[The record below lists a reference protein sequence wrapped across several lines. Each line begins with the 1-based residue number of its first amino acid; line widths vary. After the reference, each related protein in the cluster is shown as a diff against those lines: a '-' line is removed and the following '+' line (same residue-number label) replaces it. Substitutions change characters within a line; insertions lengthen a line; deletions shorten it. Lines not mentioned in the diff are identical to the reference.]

1 MQGIF
6 ILEFSFLHI
15 ADIHLGRPFSDL
27 SKYSENHKNILNRAT
42 EKTFNNIID
51 FALNNKVDFVLIA
64 GDTFD
69 SENQDFS
76 SQLILKR
83 GLKKLEEAEIKAFLI
98 CGNHDC
104 VNSYNKNT
112 FNYAE
117 NSLIKIIG
125 INTPNYTDIEVE
137 NNRHEKIAVLHA
149 LSYTTDKMNENPI
162 QYFSKS
168 NDLNRLMFHIGLL
181 HSDITSEKDSSYAPC
196 SYGELENI
204 GYDYWALGHIHK
216 PEPQINDK
224 IQYSG
229 TVQGRNIKETGAH
242 GIRFVNVENNIIVRN
257 EFIKL
262 DTVRFEEVTAD
273 ISSVD
278 DLTQAYDIIFDSLE
292 NILNDDFCDL
302 HLVNLNLSGIT
313 SLYGDINDNF
323 YNGISDKISESFNQK
338 ICISQISNKCEPRT
352 DNDIL
357 ENDDGISGEL
367 YRTAYND
374 LISDEIISGYDKEFA
389 AVLEKCEFDEK
400 EYDLF
405 KNAVKKSAKEDCV
418 NISSLIYSS
427 HESGEN

>member
-1 MQGIF
+1 MF

-27 SKYSENHKNILNRAT
+27 SKYSYDEKHKSILNNAA

-51 FALNNKVDFVLIA
+51 YALNNKVDFVLIA

-69 SENQDFS
+69 SEKQDFS

-83 GLKKLEEAEIKAFLI
+83 GLKRLEEAEIKAFLI
-98 CGNHDC
+98 CGNHDYI
-104 VNSYNKNT
+104 NSYNKNT
-112 FNYAE
+112 FNYGE
-117 NSLIKIIG
+117 NSFIKIIG
-125 INTPNYTDIEVE
+125 INTPNYAEIEIE
-137 NNRHEKIAVLHA
+137 NNRHEKIAILHA

-162 QYFSKS
+162 KYFSKGG
-168 NDLNRLMFHIGLL
+168 NLNRLMFHIGLL
-181 HSDITSEKDSSYAPC
+181 HSDITSEKDSPYAPC

-242 GIRFVNVENNIIVRN
+242 GVRYIKVENNIIVKN

-262 DTVRFEEVTAD
+262 DTVRFEEVFAD
-273 ISSVD
+273 ISSAD
-278 DLTQAYDIIFDSLE
+278 DLTQAFDIISDCME

-313 SLYGDINDNF
+313 SLYGNINDNF
-323 YNGISDKISESFNQK
+323 FNEISDRISESFNQK
-338 ICISQISNKCEPRT
+338 ICISQINNKCEPRI
-352 DNDIL
+352 DNEIL
-357 ENDDGISGEL
+357 KNDDGISGEL
-367 YRTAYND
+367 YRTANND
-374 LISDEIISGYDKEFA
+374 LITDEIMSGYDKDFA
-389 AVLEKCEFDEK
+389 SVIEKCEFEEDE
-400 EYDLF
+400 YNLF

-427 HESGEN
+427 PKGGEN

>member
-1 MQGIF
+1 MF

-27 SKYSENHKNILNRAT
+27 SVYSYDEKYKSILDRAV

-69 SENQDFS
+69 SEKQDFS
-76 SQLILKR
+76 SQLILKK

-98 CGNHDC
+98 CGNHDY

-112 FNYAE
+112 FNYGE

-125 INTPNYTDIEVE
+125 INTPNYAEIEIE
-137 NNRHEKIAVLHA
+137 NKRHEKIAVLHA

-162 QYFSKS
+162 KYFSKCD
-168 NDLNRLMFHIGLL
+168 NLNKLMFHIGLL
-181 HSDITSEKDSSYAPC
+181 HSDITAEKDSPYAPC
-196 SYGELENI
+196 SYGELENM

-242 GIRFVNVENNIIVRN
+242 GIRYIKVENNIIAKN

-262 DTVRFEEVTAD
+262 DTVRYEEVFAD
-273 ISSVD
+273 ISSAN
-278 DLTQAYDIIFDSLE
+278 DLTEAYDIISDCLG

-323 YNGISDKISESFNQK
+323 YTEISERINESFNQK
-338 ICISQISNKCEPRT
+338 ICISQINNKCEPKI

-357 ENDDGISGEL
+357 KNDDGISGEL

-374 LISDEIISGYDKEFA
+374 LISDEIISGYDKDFA
-389 AVLEKCEFDEK
+389 SVIEKCEFDEN
-400 EYDLF
+400 EYNLF

-427 HESGEN
+427 PEDGEN